1 MANEESCPVL
11 SQSGKRCLSRG
22 GKVKRR
28 MIFVWAPCRICVSP
42 HGVLVVSL
50 TVRPRCNLRGMNCDT
65 SAALK
70 LDRLILS
77 GSSEEQTVRLYC
89 AQTGRLIHSAEMYP
103 GRKHG
108 SLYVQSLR

>member
-1 MANEESCPVL
+1 MAAAAAAAACTPV
-11 SQSGKRCLSRG
+11 
-22 GKVKRR
+22 
-28 MIFVWAPCRICVSP
+28 
-42 HGVLVVSL
+42 VLVSTSRIFL
-50 TVRPRCNLRGMNCDT
+50 TVVYSSAYGTCRDGRMCAWFALHLAAVQPR
-65 SAALK
+65 
-70 LDRLILS
+70 RLILS

>member
-1 MANEESCPVL
+1 
-11 SQSGKRCLSRG
+11 
-22 GKVKRR
+22 
-28 MIFVWAPCRICVSP
+28 MIVPMFFVFFDMEFS
-42 HGVLVVSL
+42 H
-50 TVRPRCNLRGMNCDT
+50 
-65 SAALK
+65 
-70 LDRLILS
+70 RLILS